1 MTEFKL
7 IKVEDKVLARNEK
20 KKQKK
25 TIIFNGSELVNL
37 MPLLKISINIQGL
50 PNRISNYQ
58 TKKSIANK

>member
-50 PNRISNYQ
+50 PNRISNY
-58 TKKSIANK
+58 